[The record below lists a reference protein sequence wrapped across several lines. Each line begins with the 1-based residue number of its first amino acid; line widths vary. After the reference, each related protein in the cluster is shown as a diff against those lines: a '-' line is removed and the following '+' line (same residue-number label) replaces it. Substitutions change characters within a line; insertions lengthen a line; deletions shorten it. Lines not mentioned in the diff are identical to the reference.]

1 MCGITGWAAFGRD
14 LRTAVPAV
22 RRPWWRTRGPPA
34 GPVRAPGVRRRARAG
49 LGRAQAGHR
58 TRPAPRRPGSA
69 YQGPD
74 SEVHASAEHVGVV
87 LVVGVQV
94 RQRTAAGGFVLNGGG
109 APRPGGEAR
118 RFVSAGLEP
127 APGLRGVHHWFARTT
142 PSGSLAGPAPS
153 GSAQHDAVCQGMLPP
168 APASPGPGFPRLQ
181 SGRCDGPDG
190 LRHLTSTRQAPLQD
204 ACNEHQ
210 VGKSEGHAERSCWG
224 GAGGDDEGWLA
235 ERCWSVL
242 VTPFSALT
250 GQQVGRKD
258 AGMPGGRW

>member
-118 RFVSAGLEP
+118 RCVVLLVDASSWLLVGGRSWPSRHLSPGCSTVWTIAQCAEHGAVEPGHLRAGVG
-127 APGLRGVHHWFARTT
+127 A
-142 PSGSLAGPAPS
+142 
-153 GSAQHDAVCQGMLPP
+153 AQHGDFVPQREDLGVFGGVGAGEQRQ
-168 APASPGPGFPRLQ
+168 PGQ
-181 SGRCDGPDG
+181 
-190 LRHLTSTRQAPLQD
+190 HA
-204 ACNEHQ
+204 NEHQ

-224 GAGGDDEGWLA
+224 GAG
-235 ERCWSVL
+235 R
-242 VTPFSALT
+242 
-250 GQQVGRKD
+250 
-258 AGMPGGRW
+258 